1 MLQFW
6 TIANLLKLN
15 YALRKKITFYAPLT
29 DNLDFM
35 GIDGCTFLRA
45 STSTA
50 IRRDGFVHAVAVNVP
65 RFQYAVD
72 SNGYYELNLGIALT
86 SGETLAYATENLLGN
101 SNTLIWF
108 EDRVPKSTPTQ
119 TNPFNPSTG
128 VYGGN
133 LNIHVSHVCKAN
145 AILANSEITAIQ
157 AALLDVPPQTI
168 PTPPSSVANIGTFV
182 SETPSGGTGTVFT
195 LSQNPDLNSLIVSWG
210 GLFMKRVASAP
221 AEMQYTAG
229 GVGNRTI
236 TLGSSVVA
244 GQNINADY
252 VTA

>member
-1 MLQFW
+1 MLQLW

-15 YALRKKITFYAPLT
+15 YTLRKKVTFYAPLL

-35 GIDGCTFLRA
+35 GIDPVTFTRA
-45 STSTA
+45 STSVA
-50 IRRDGFVHAVAVNVP
+50 LRRDGFTHAVAVNVP
-65 RFQYAVD
+65 RFQYGVAG
-72 SNGYYELNLGIALT
+72 NYELNLGIALT
-86 SGETLAYATENLLGN
+86 SGETLTFASENVLSN
-101 SNTLIWF
+101 TNTLIWF
-108 EDRVPKSTPTQ
+108 EDRAPKSTPTQ
-119 TNPFNPSTG
+119 SNPFNSGGTW
-128 VYGGN
+128 VGN
-133 LNIHVSHVCKAN
+133 LGFHISHVCKADGV
-145 AILANSEITAIQ
+145 LANSEISAIQ
-157 AALLDVPPQTI
+157 AALLDVPPQAI

-195 LSQNPDLNSLIVSWG
+195 LSQNPDLNSLIVTWA

-221 AEMQYTAG
+221 GTLQFTAG

-244 GQNINADY
+244 GQDINASY

>member
-15 YALRKKITFYAPLT
+15 YTLRKKITFYAPLL

-35 GIDGCTFLRA
+35 GIDGVTFTRA

-50 IRRDGFVHAVAVNVP
+50 IRRDGFIHAVAVNVP

-72 SNGYYELNLGIALT
+72 SNGYYELNLGIAMT
-86 SGETLAYATENLLGN
+86 TGETLSFATENIL
-101 SNTLIWF
+101 SNASTLIWF
-108 EDRVPKSTPTQ
+108 EDRVPKSTPTNS
-119 TNPFNPSTG
+119 NPFNGSG
-128 VYGGN
+128 VYVGALG
-133 LNIHVSHVCKAN
+133 IHISHVCKLN
-145 AILANSEITAIQ
+145 SIISNSEITAIQ

-168 PTPPSSVANIGTFV
+168 PTPPSTVANIGTFV
-182 SETPSGGTGTVFT
+182 TETPSGGTGTVFT
-195 LSQNPDLNSLIVSWG
+195 LSQNPDLNSLIVAWS
-210 GLFMKRVASAP
+210 GLVLKRVASAP
-221 AEMQYTAG
+221 AELQFTAG

-236 TLGSSVVA
+236 TMGSSVVA
-244 GQNINADY
+244 GQNITAQY